1 MSAIEAVFYA
11 DDRSSQGQKNPLIS
25 TDLPENCPHTF
36 IFGRDV
42 IKTLPFYGTGR

>member
-11 DDRSSQGQKNPLIS
+11 DDRSSQGQKTRLSALIFQK
-25 TDLPENCPHTF
+25 TAHTF

-42 IKTLPFYGTGR
+42 TKTLPFYGTGR